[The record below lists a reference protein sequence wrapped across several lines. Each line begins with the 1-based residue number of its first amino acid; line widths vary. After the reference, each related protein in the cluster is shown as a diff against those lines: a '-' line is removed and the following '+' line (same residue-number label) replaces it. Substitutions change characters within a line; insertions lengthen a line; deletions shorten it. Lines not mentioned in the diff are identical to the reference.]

1 MPSPFEKLPPGFIRA
16 LTWFA
21 ENQGNTLKVPARL
34 ADGTLLQG
42 SQGGGIYC
50 PQGGQYALSL
60 KSTLGAQENAIYA
73 DAEPCFEA
81 DGSWT
86 YDYHE
91 VRSKPNVAGTE
102 KNPTWKNQRLL
113 KNWVDGIPVGVFREI
128 ILPGSKSKI
137 HEILG
142 LAYVVNHDPRT
153 GFFTL
158 RSVHLPT
165 TRTNLDLHKLSRD
178 SRKLTETIQ
187 VVRQGQAVFRAQ
199 LLQAYEGKCALTGFD
214 LPDALEAAHIS
225 PYRGQETNILENGL
239 LLRADLH
246 GLFDAGVIAF
256 NPGDLSVMVNRQAR
270 GSRYERELGKATL
283 RPPNKAHRQPSAEL
297 LALHLKK
304 WAHCFE
310 QTRRR

>member
-1 MPSPFEKLPPGFIRA
+1 MPSPLEKLPPGFIRA

-21 ENQGNTLKVPARL
+21 ENQGNSLKVPARL

-73 DAEPCFEA
+73 DAEPCFAA

-91 VRSKPNVAGTE
+91 VRSKPNAAGTE

-113 KNWVDGIPVGVFREI
+113 NNWADGIPVGVFREI

-137 HEILG
+137 HEVLG

-187 VVRQGQAVFRAQ
+187 VVRQGQAAFRAQ

-214 LPDALEAAHIS
+214 LPEALEAAHIS
-225 PYRGQETNILENGL
+225 PFRGKQTNILGNGL
-239 LLRADLH
+239 LLRADIH
-246 GLFDAGVIAF
+246 GLFDAGVIGF
-256 NPGDLSVMVNRQAR
+256 NPKDRRVMLSKQAKE
-270 GSRYERELGKATL
+270 SRYAGELNKKALREPNNPRC
-283 RPPNKAHRQPSAEL
+283 RPIVEL
-297 LALHLKK
+297 LAQHLLK
-304 WAHCFE
+304 WARCFE
-310 QTRRR
+310 A